1 MVDFTAIF
9 RVVRNRKPPKM
20 LPSYQNIKSMTP
32 NLRKSMFQSS
42 NPAMKAFAPEKLSAS
57 QSGVLDSMHTGEAM
71 TISGAVNKTGILLAI
86 LVATGMVSWYMTMN
100 GSPLVMPMLWGGLI
114 GGLIVAFI
122 IIFKKEMAPTL
133 APVYVT
139 LKGLMLGV
147 VSAMYASMY
156 NGIVIQAIGLTICVL
171 ALMLLIYQSGLIKV
185 TQKFRMGVV
194 MATGAVMIVYV
205 ISFVLGFFGMQVP
218 MLHDNGIFGIGI
230 SLVIVGIASMN
241 LLLDFDSIEKGAQA
255 NAPKYME
262 WFAAFG
268 LMMTLIWLYLELLR
282 LLAKIYSRD

>member
-1 MVDFTAIF
+1 MQPSIEVKCYF
-9 RVVRNRKPPKM
+9 RENFK
-20 LPSYQNIKSMTP
+20 NMTP
-32 NLRKSMFQSS
+32 NLRKSMFSSS
-42 NPAMKAFAPEKLSAS
+42 NPAMKAFAPENVAKTSATTLD
-57 QSGVLDSMHTGEAM
+57 GVRAPGETM
-71 TISGAVNKTGILLAI
+71 TISGAVNRTAILLGILVLTGII
-86 LVATGMVSWYMTMN
+86 SYSMTLS
-100 GSPLVMPMLWGGLI
+100 GSAFAMPMMWGGLI
-114 GGLIVAFI
+114 GGFIVAMI

-133 APVYVT
+133 APLYVT

-194 MATGAVMIVYV
+194 MATGAVMVVYL
-205 ISFVLGFFGMQVP
+205 ISIVLGFFGMSVP

-230 SLVIVGIASMN
+230 SLVIVGIASLN
-241 LLLDFDSIEKGAQA
+241 LLLDFDTIEKGAQA
-255 NAPKYME
+255 GAPKYME

-268 LMMTLIWLYLELLR
+268 LMITLIWLYLELLR
-282 LLAKIYSRD
+282 LLSKVYGRD

>member
-1 MVDFTAIF
+1 
-9 RVVRNRKPPKM
+9 
-20 LPSYQNIKSMTP
+20 MTP
-32 NLRKSMFQSS
+32 NLRKSIFQSS
-42 NPAMKAFAPEKLSAS
+42 NPAMKAFQPANIAQAKAT
-57 QSGVLDSMHTGEAM
+57 VLDSPYSTEGMS
-71 TISGAVNKTGILLAI
+71 ISGAVNKTAILLGILIFA
-86 LVATGMVSWYMTMN
+86 GMVSWYMTMN
-100 GSPLVMPMLWGGLI
+100 GSALVMPMLWGGLI

-147 VSAMYASMY
+147 VSAMYATMY